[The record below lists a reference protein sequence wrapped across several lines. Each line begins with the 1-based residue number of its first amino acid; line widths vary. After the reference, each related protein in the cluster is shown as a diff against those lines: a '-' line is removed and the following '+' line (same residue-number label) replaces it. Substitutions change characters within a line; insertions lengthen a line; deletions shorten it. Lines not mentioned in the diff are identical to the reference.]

1 MLTSL
6 HVEGTGILHRMPV
19 KPKLLGLMVFGLAL
33 YFVHQPVMLGAA
45 LVLTALLYRSTG
57 IGLSEGFRRLK
68 PVLFTIGFLAA
79 VNLWLL
85 SPHEALVI
93 TLRLVAILFFAAAV
107 TASTTIAD
115 FMAAVTDL
123 ARPLERLGLLKAADL
138 GLAFGLVLRFVPEIA
153 ARYEA
158 LKERGLAIPGDVSV
172 VGYDDEASY
181 KSVVDDPN
189 GAFMNSVRESGIE
202 EFGVWVG
209 SERGVAIE

>member
-6 HVEGTGILHRMPV
+6 HVEGTSLLHRIPV
-19 KPKLLGLMVFGLAL
+19 KPKLFGLMVFGLAL
-33 YFVHQPVMLGAA
+33 YWIDQPLVLGTA

-57 IGLSEGFRRLK
+57 IGLSEGFQRLK

-93 TLRLVAILFFAAAV
+93 TLRLVAILFLAAAV

-123 ARPLERLGLLKAADL
+123 ARPLEKLGVMKASDL
-138 GLAFGLVLRFVPEIA
+138 GLALGLVLRFVPDIA
-153 ARYEA
+153 QRYEA
-158 LKERGLAIPGDVSV
+158 LKEAHAARGIPIKLSRMLGPLIISTLKDADRIAEAID
-172 VGYDDEASY
+172 A
-181 KSVVDDPN
+181 
-189 GAFMNSVRESGIE
+189 RGI
-202 EFGVWVG
+202 
-209 SERGVAIE
+209 RGQ

>member
-6 HVEGTGILHRMPV
+6 HVEGTSLLHRIPV

-68 PVLFTIGFLAA
+68 PVLFTIGFLAV

-85 SPHEALVI
+85 SPLEALVI
-93 TLRLVAILFFAAAV
+93 TLRLVAILFLAAAV

-158 LKERGLAIPGDVSV
+158 LKEAH
-172 VGYDDEASY
+172 A
-181 KSVVDDPN
+181 
-189 GAFMNSVRESGIE
+189 A
-202 EFGVWVG
+202 
-209 SERGVAIE
+209 RGVPIKLSRMLGPLIISTLKDADRIAEAIDARGIRGQ

>member
-6 HVEGTGILHRMPV
+6 HVEGSSLLHRMPV

-33 YFVHQPVMLGAA
+33 YFVHQPAVLGAA

-57 IGLSEGFRRLK
+57 IGLSEGFGRLK

-93 TLRLVAILFFAAAV
+93 TLRLVAILFLAAAV

-138 GLAFGLVLRFVPEIA
+138 GLAFGLVLRFVPDIA
-153 ARYEA
+153 QRYEA
-158 LKERGLAIPGDVSV
+158 LKEAHAARGIPVKLSRMLGPLIISTLKDADRIAEAID
-172 VGYDDEASY
+172 A
-181 KSVVDDPN
+181 
-189 GAFMNSVRESGIE
+189 RGI
-202 EFGVWVG
+202 
-209 SERGVAIE
+209 RGQ